1 VTGRHARRS
10 PLPFGAVVAALVLVA
25 GLAVAFGADRGSRGG
40 SLGEATGAP
49 SGAWVP
55 QRTPGGTSDTG
66 TAPTGAAGAS
76 TGSPSPS
83 PSPEEPKGT
92 LVIHGTG
99 DVSLD
104 PSYIPVFRSNGYS
117 WAWTGLDGLFQHDDL
132 TVINLE
138 CPATNISAPVPKE
151 FNFRCDPAALPVA
164 KRYGVE
170 VANASNNHAYD
181 QGPSGLLDSLKQIR
195 KAGLVP
201 VGAGANMKDALN
213 AAYFDLKGWRVAVV
227 GIDEVL
233 DPISE
238 VAGPDKPGTAAGHDF
253 SLTLRAIRRAS
264 ADADIVVVAIHWGIE
279 LDTRPR
285 EYQVSEAHRM
295 IDAGADVIFGHH
307 AHRLQPLE
315 MYRGKPIFYGLGN
328 FVWPHMSVEGST
340 TAVAQA
346 IVHPNGRITAKLLPA
361 YIVSDGHPVLR

>member
-10 PLPFGAVVAALVLVA
+10 PVPFGVFLVVLIAVVAAAVVA
-25 GLAVAFGADRGSRGG
+25 ANRGSRGAG
-40 SLGEATGAP
+40 VGEATAAP
-49 SGAWVP
+49 SGSGAP
-55 QRTPGGTSDTG
+55 PSP
-66 TAPTGAAGAS
+66 TAT
-76 TGSPSPS
+76 PSPS
-83 PSPEEPKGT
+83 PTPTPTPSPTPPEEPKGM

-104 PSYIPVFRSNGYS
+104 PSYIPAFRSNGYS
-117 WAWTGLDGLFQHDDL
+117 WAWTGLDGLFQQDDL

-138 CPATNISAPVPKE
+138 CPATDISAPVPKE
-151 FNFRCDPAALPVA
+151 FNFRCDPAALPAA

-170 VANASNNHAYD
+170 VASASNNHAYD
-181 QGPSGLLDSLKQIR
+181 QGPGGLLDSLKLIR

-201 VGAGANMKDALN
+201 VGAGANMKEALEP
-213 AAYFDLKGWRVAVV
+213 AYFDLKGWRVAVV

-253 SLTLRAIRRAS
+253 SLTLHAIRRAS
-264 ADADIVVVAIHWGIE
+264 ASADIVVVAIHWGIE
-279 LDTRPR
+279 LDTQPR

-295 IDAGADVIFGHH
+295 IDVGADVIFGHH

-328 FVWPHMSVEGST
+328 FVWPHFSSDGST

>member
-1 VTGRHARRS
+1 MTGRHARRS
-10 PLPFGAVVAALVLVA
+10 PVPFGVLIAVLLVAVAAAVVAAN
-25 GLAVAFGADRGSRGG
+25 RGSRGAG
-40 SLGEATGAP
+40 VDEATAAR
-49 SGAWVP
+49 SGSWAP
-55 QRTPGGTSDTG
+55 QRTPSGTTDTG
-66 TAPTGAAGAS
+66 TAPTGAAGAP
-76 TGSPSPS
+76 TPSPTPS
-83 PSPEEPKGT
+83 PTPEEPKGT

-104 PSYIPVFRSNGYS
+104 PSYIPAFRSNGYS
-117 WAWTGLDGLFQHDDL
+117 WAWTGLDGLFRQDDL

-151 FNFRCDPAALPVA
+151 FNFRCDPAALPIA
-164 KRYGVE
+164 KHYGVE
-170 VANASNNHAYD
+170 VASASNNHAYD
-181 QGPSGLLDSLKQIR
+181 QGPSGLLDSLKQTR
-195 KAGLVP
+195 EAGLVP
-201 VGAGANMKDALN
+201 VGAGANMKDALK
-213 AAYFDLKGWRVAVV
+213 AAYFDLEGWRVAVV

-279 LDTRPR
+279 LDTQPR

-315 MYRGKPIFYGLGN
+315 VYRGKPVFYGLGN
-328 FVWPHMSVEGST
+328 FVWPHFSSDGST
-340 TAVAQA
+340 TAVAEV

>member
-10 PLPFGAVVAALVLVA
+10 RVPFGAFVVVLIAVVGAAVVVAAR
-25 GLAVAFGADRGSRGG
+25 DGSERAATGP
-40 SLGEATGAP
+40 TGAP
-49 SGAWVP
+49 QGSWAPPTPSGSTSAAG
-55 QRTPGGTSDTG
+55 TEPGGASGG
-66 TAPTGAAGAS
+66 TTVTPTPS
-76 TGSPSPS
+76 LSP
-83 PSPEEPKGT
+83 EPKGT

-104 PSYIPVFRSNGYS
+104 PSYIPAFRSNGYS
-117 WAWTGLDGLFQHDDL
+117 WAWTGLDGLFRHDDL

-138 CPATNISAPVPKE
+138 CPATDISAPVPKE

-181 QGPSGLLDSLKQIR
+181 QGPGGLLDSLKQIR
-195 KAGLVP
+195 KVGLVP
-201 VGAGANMKDALN
+201 VGAGANMKDALE
-213 AAYFDLKGWRVAVV
+213 AAYFDLQGWRVAVV

-264 ADADIVVVAIHWGIE
+264 ANADIVVVAIHWGIE
-279 LDTRPR
+279 LDTQPR

-295 IDAGADVIFGHH
+295 IDVGADVIFGHH

-340 TAVAQA
+340 TGVAEA